1 MLYFP
6 HCKINLG
13 LLVTEKRADDFH
25 NIETIFYPVG
35 MQDVLEFVENDVFQ
49 FAVSGIELEGDATN
63 NLVVRAYRLLEKDF
77 KLPPLHIHLHKNIPS
92 GAGLGG
98 GSADAAFMLT
108 ALNDYFGIGLSQQQ
122 LTNYALR
129 LGSDC
134 PFFISPVPSLAK
146 GRGELLEPIELDLS
160 GMHLVVVKPP
170 IHVSTAEAY
179 SHIIPKQPDN
189 SLANLIAM
197 PVNQWK
203 NYIFNQFEDYV
214 FDAYPEVKAIK
225 QKLYQQGACFSLMS
239 GSGSA
244 VFALFK
250 DKPNTEGIFPDSYS
264 VFYQLLQ

>member
-49 FAVSGIELEGDATN
+49 FAVSGIELEGDAAN

-134 PFFISPVPSLAK
+134 PFFISPVPSLA
-146 GRGELLEPIELDLS
+146 
-160 GMHLVVVKPP
+160 
-170 IHVSTAEAY
+170 
-179 SHIIPKQPDN
+179 
-189 SLANLIAM
+189 
-197 PVNQWK
+197 
-203 NYIFNQFEDYV
+203 
-214 FDAYPEVKAIK
+214 
-225 QKLYQQGACFSLMS
+225 
-239 GSGSA
+239 
-244 VFALFK
+244 
-250 DKPNTEGIFPDSYS
+250 
-264 VFYQLLQ
+264 